1 VSGPES
7 TDIQPS
13 PRRASEPRRL
23 DFLDALR
30 GLAAVYVI
38 AYHLIY
44 IPSPNLAVPAWARLW
59 AVNGGTGVTLFFV
72 ISAFSLFYTTPARF
86 KQRLPWVSYAM
97 HRLFRIAPL
106 FYFWIALTIVRDHFV
121 FHATHPW
128 WEIAASAGF
137 VFNFIP
143 THQDGFVWA
152 SWTIGVEMLFYVV
165 FPFIYMRVKNVTGA
179 IALAIGLMLAWMFIQ
194 VVVDYL
200 KISPA
205 ASASMHQWFFPRF
218 LPEFSMGAIAY
229 FLLKDHVPRLSQD
242 ERIARPLGLLLV
254 LAATYLY
261 VAIMQNVG
269 QVGLPDNRYAKA
281 VCCLLLVIGLSL
293 RTLKPFVNRLTVF
306 LGKISY
312 SVYLA
317 QPTAILLLEPVYKKI
332 YAASSGS
339 MAVSVAFVGCF
350 LLTLAVVIP
359 LAALSYYLVEKPG
372 IKLGKYCYAWLES
385 QAKSRHATS
394 QPQRAAQ

>member
-1 VSGPES
+1 VSSPEATSIDQS
-7 TDIQPS
+7 TPRVAQPQ
-13 PRRASEPRRL
+13 RL

-59 AVNGGTGVTLFFV
+59 AINGGTGVTLFFV

-86 KQRLPWVSYAM
+86 KQGLPWVSYAM

-106 FYFWIALTIVRDHFV
+106 FYLWIVLTIVRDHLV
-121 FHATHPW
+121 FHAAHPW

-143 THQDGFVWA
+143 IHQEGFVWA
-152 SWTIGVEMLFYVV
+152 SWTIGVEILFYVV
-165 FPFIYMRVKNVTGA
+165 FPFIYVRVKNVTGA
-179 IALAIGLMLAWMFIQ
+179 IALAIGLMLVWMFIR
-194 VVVDYL
+194 VVIDYL

-229 FLLKDHVPRLSQD
+229 FLLKDHVPRLRQD
-242 ERIARPLGLLLV
+242 ARVAGPLALLLV
-254 LAATYLY
+254 LLATYVY

-269 QVGLPDNRYAKA
+269 QIGLPDNRYAKA

-293 RTLKPFVNRLTVF
+293 RALKPLVNRLTAF

-312 SVYLA
+312 SIYLA

-332 YAASSGS
+332 YTASSGG
-339 MAVSVAFVGCF
+339 MGVSVAFAGSF

-359 LAALSYYLVEKPG
+359 VATLSYYLIEKPG
-372 IKLGKYCYAWLES
+372 IKLGKRAYAWIEARFAS
-385 QAKSRHATS
+385 GNATA
-394 QPQRAAQ
+394 QPQRAA

>member
-1 VSGPES
+1 MGVSEPIG
-7 TDIQPS
+7 IQSAPS
-13 PRRASEPRRL
+13 RAPEPRRL

-106 FYFWIALTIVRDHFV
+106 FYLWIVLTIVRDHFV

-143 THQDGFVWA
+143 THQEGFVWA

-165 FPFIYMRVKNVTGA
+165 FPFIYVRVKNVA
-179 IALAIGLMLAWMFIQ
+179 SAVALAVGLMLAWMLIQ
-194 VVVDYL
+194 VVIDYL

-218 LPEFSMGAIAY
+218 LPEFSIGAIAY
-229 FLLKDHVPRLSQD
+229 FLLKDHIPRLSQD
-242 ERIARPLGLLLV
+242 PRVAGPLGLLLV

-269 QVGLPDNRYAKA
+269 QIGLPDNRYAKA
-281 VCCLLLVIGLSL
+281 ICCLLLVVGLSL
-293 RTLKPFVNRLTVF
+293 RALKPLVNRLTVF
-306 LGKISY
+306 LGKTSY
-312 SVYLA
+312 SIYLA
-317 QPTAILLLEPVYKKI
+317 QPTAILLLEPVYRKI
-332 YAASSGS
+332 YAASVGG
-339 MAVSVAFVGCF
+339 MGVSVAFVSCF
-350 LLTLAVVIP
+350 LITLAVVIP
-359 LAALSYYLVEKPG
+359 FAALSYYLVEKPG
-372 IKLGKYCYAWLES
+372 IKLGKRCYGWIEARIKPRNLSAER
-385 QAKSRHATS
+385 QEMA
-394 QPQRAAQ
+394 

>member
-1 VSGPES
+1 MSAQES
-7 TDIQPS
+7 AVIQPVP
-13 PRRASEPRRL
+13 PRAAGAQRL

-59 AVNGGTGVTLFFV
+59 AQNGGTAVTLFFV

-86 KQRLPWVSYAM
+86 KQRLPWVSYAT

-106 FYFWIALTIVRDHFV
+106 FYLWIVLTIVRDHFV
-121 FHATHPW
+121 FHAIHPW

-143 THQDGFVWA
+143 THQEGFVWA

-165 FPFIYMRVKNVTGA
+165 FPFIYVRVKNVTGA
-179 IALAIGLMLAWMFIQ
+179 IALAIGLMLAWMLIQ
-194 VVVDYL
+194 VAIDYL

-205 ASASMHQWFFPRF
+205 ASTSMHQWFFPRF

-229 FLLKDHVPRLSQD
+229 FLLKDHVPHLRQD
-242 ERIARPLGLLLV
+242 ARMAGPLGLLLV
-254 LAATYLY
+254 LGATYIY

-269 QVGLPDNRYAKA
+269 QIGLPDNRYAKA

-293 RTLKPFVNRLTVF
+293 RALKPLVNRVTVF

-332 YAASSGS
+332 YATSSGS
-339 MAVSVAFVGCF
+339 MDVSVAFVSSF

-359 LAALSYYLVEKPG
+359 VATLSYYMIEKPG
-372 IKLGKYCYAWLES
+372 IKLGKRVYTWIEARF
-385 QAKSRHATS
+385 APGNVKA
-394 QPQRAAQ
+394 QPQRAA

>member
-1 VSGPES
+1 MSDDPELKTS
-7 TDIQPS
+7 VPMKAAQPQ
-13 PRRASEPRRL
+13 RL

-30 GLAAVYVI
+30 GLAAIYVI
-38 AYHLIY
+38 AYHLIF
-44 IPSPNLAVPAWARLW
+44 IPSPNLGVPAWARLW

-86 KQRLPWVSYAM
+86 KQRLPWFSYAM

-106 FYFWIALTIVRDHFV
+106 FYLWIMLTIVRDHLV

-143 THQDGFVWA
+143 THQEGFVWA

-165 FPFIYMRVKNVTGA
+165 FPLLYVRVKNVTGA
-179 IALAIGLMLAWMFIQ
+179 IALAVGLMLAWMLIQ
-194 VVVDYL
+194 VIIDYL

-229 FLLKDHVPRLSQD
+229 FLLRDHVPRLSQD
-242 ERIARPLGLLLV
+242 QRMAGPLGLLLV

-269 QVGLPDNRYAKA
+269 QIGLPDNRYAKA
-281 VCCLLLVIGLSL
+281 ICCLLLVVGLSL
-293 RTLKPFVNRLTVF
+293 RALKPLVNRLTVF

-332 YAASSGS
+332 YTASSGG
-339 MAVSVAFVGCF
+339 MGVSVAFVSCF
-350 LLTLAVVIP
+350 LITLAVVIP
-359 LAALSYYLVEKPG
+359 FASLSYYLVEKPG
-372 IKLGKYCYAWLES
+372 IKLGKRCYGWIEA
-385 QAKSRHATS
+385 QIRSRDLGA
-394 QPQRAAQ
+394 QFQRVA

>member
-1 VSGPES
+1 VSAQES
-7 TDIQPS
+7 AVIQPVP
-13 PRRASEPRRL
+13 PRAAGAQRL

-59 AVNGGTGVTLFFV
+59 AQNGGTAVTLFFV

-86 KQRLPWVSYAM
+86 KQRLPWVSYAT

-106 FYFWIALTIVRDHFV
+106 FYLWIVLTIVRDHFV
-121 FHATHPW
+121 FHAIHPW

-143 THQDGFVWA
+143 THQEGFVWA

-165 FPFIYMRVKNVTGA
+165 FPFIYVRVKNVTGA
-179 IALAIGLMLAWMFIQ
+179 IALAIGLMLAWMLIQ
-194 VVVDYL
+194 VAIDYL

-205 ASASMHQWFFPRF
+205 ASTSMHQWFFPRF

-229 FLLKDHVPRLSQD
+229 FLLKDHVPHLRQD
-242 ERIARPLGLLLV
+242 ARMAGPLGLLLV
-254 LAATYLY
+254 LGATYIY

-269 QVGLPDNRYAKA
+269 QIGLPDNRYAKA

-293 RTLKPFVNRLTVF
+293 RALKPLVNRVTVF

-332 YAASSGS
+332 YATSSGS
-339 MAVSVAFVGCF
+339 MDVSVAFVSSF

-359 LAALSYYLVEKPG
+359 VATLSYYMIEKPG
-372 IKLGKYCYAWLES
+372 IKLGKRVYTWIEARF
-385 QAKSRHATS
+385 APGNVKA
-394 QPQRAAQ
+394 QPQRAA

>member
-1 VSGPES
+1 MSNRNSAG
-7 TDIQPS
+7 IQAS
-13 PRRASEPRRL
+13 PPRTAEPRRL

-106 FYFWIALTIVRDHFV
+106 FYLWIVLTIVRDHLV
-121 FHATHPW
+121 FHAAHPW
-128 WEIAASAGF
+128 WEIATSAGF

-143 THQDGFVWA
+143 THQEGFVWA
-152 SWTIGVEMLFYVV
+152 SWTIGVEILFYVV
-165 FPFIYMRVKNVTGA
+165 FPFMYVRVKNVVGA
-179 IALAIGLMLAWMFIQ
+179 VALMIGCILAWMFIQ
-194 VVVDYL
+194 MIIDYL
-200 KISPA
+200 AISPA
-205 ASASMHQWFFPRF
+205 AAASMHQWFFPRF
-218 LPEFSMGAIAY
+218 LPEFAVGAIAY
-229 FLLKDHVPRLSQD
+229 FVLRDFVPRLKQH
-242 ERIARPLGLLLV
+242 AQTAGALGLLLV

-269 QVGLPDNRYAKA
+269 QLGLPDNRYAKA
-281 VCCLLLVIGLSL
+281 ICCLLLVVGLSL
-293 RTLKPFVNRLTVF
+293 RTLKPLVNRLTVF

-317 QPTAILLLEPVYKKI
+317 QPTAILLLEPAYKKI
-332 YAASSGS
+332 YAASGGGMGISI
-339 MAVSVAFVGCF
+339 AFVGCF
-350 LLTLAVVIP
+350 LLTCAVVVP
-359 LAALSYYLVEKPG
+359 VATLSYFLIEKPG
-372 IKLGKYCYAWLES
+372 IRLGKRCYAWLES
-385 QAKSRHATS
+385 RIKSGSLT
-394 QPQRAAQ
+394 PQSESSC

>member
-1 VSGPES
+1 MSGPES
-7 TDIQPS
+7 TGIQPS
-13 PRRASEPRRL
+13 PPRAAEPRRL

-59 AVNGGTGVTLFFV
+59 AINGGTGVTLFFV

-106 FYFWIALTIVRDHFV
+106 FYLWIVLTIVRDHFI
-121 FHATHPW
+121 FHAAHPW
-128 WEIAASAGF
+128 GEIAASAGF

-143 THQDGFVWA
+143 THQEGFVWA

-165 FPFIYMRVKNVTGA
+165 FPFIYVRVKNVTGA
-179 IALAIGLMLAWMFIQ
+179 IALALGLMLAWMFIQ

-293 RTLKPFVNRLTVF
+293 RTLKSLVNRLTVF

-312 SVYLA
+312 SIYLA

-332 YAASSGS
+332 YTASSGS
-339 MAVSVAFVGCF
+339 MGVSVAFVGSF

-359 LAALSYYLVEKPG
+359 VATLSYYLIEKPG
-372 IKLGKYCYAWLES
+372 IKLGKRVYARIEARFAS
-385 QAKSRHATS
+385 SETS
-394 QPQRAAQ
+394 VQPQRAA